1 MKGPQFRAEFWTLHR
16 LVSDASVN
24 ERYCFIAV
32 LLTFFSS
39 LGVLS
44 AGLVFVAGRA
54 DATHM
59 STSTWLGYLTM
70 ANQLLVAYAWSI
82 FAAKMLTQC
91 GEILD
96 NAVVILKVS
105 LVFQQ
110 SYNIRKRP

>member
-1 MKGPQFRAEFWTLHR
+1 MANLTTKLLQHEMNGAQFRAEFWTLHR

-59 STSTWLGYLTM
+59 STPAMLGYLAM
-70 ANQLLVAYAWSI
+70 INQIFAVCLWSI
-82 FAAKMLTQC
+82 FLAKMLTQC

-96 NAVVILKVS
+96 NA
-105 LVFQQ
+105 
-110 SYNIRKRP
+110 